1 MAKTRTQY
9 ICQNCGKVA
18 AKEWQRCPD
27 CAEWSTF
34 VESVV
39 ESRQEKAILSSSAS
53 LSKPEPLSAVQS
65 GDFRRLSIPN
75 AEFSRVLGGGVVPG
89 SVVLISGDP
98 GIGKSTLLLQ
108 VSNLLARTSGTVLYV
123 SGEESSQQIKM
134 RADRLGALEKDLY
147 VLSEIHLEQ
156 ILLHIERLKPR
167 LVIVDSIQSV
177 YSEELTAAAGS
188 VSQVRQCASKLLRL
202 AKSTHI
208 PIFIVGHV
216 TKAGAIAG
224 PRVMEHIVDT
234 VLYLEG
240 ERFHSYR
247 LLRSVKNRFGSTNEV
262 GVFEMR
268 SEGLME
274 VSNPSESFLAE
285 RLPNAAGSAVA
296 ITMEGTRPLLV
307 EVQALASTTSF
318 GLPRRTGNGIDFNR
332 LLLLVAVLNKRV
344 GLRLGD
350 QDIFVNVVGG
360 LRINEPAADLSI
372 ATAIASSVRNVPV
385 PPGLAVVGEVGLSG
399 ELRSV
404 SHLDRRLNEVA
415 QLGFKRC
422 IVPDS
427 PRAKN
432 HAPEGLEV
440 ITTRIMAEALDIAL
454 R

>member
-1 MAKTRTQY
+1 
-9 ICQNCGKVA
+9 
-18 AKEWQRCPD
+18 
-27 CAEWSTF
+27 
-34 VESVV
+34 
-39 ESRQEKAILSSSAS
+39 
-53 LSKPEPLSAVQS
+53 
-65 GDFRRLSIPN
+65 
-75 AEFSRVLGGGVVPG
+75 
-89 SVVLISGDP
+89 
-98 GIGKSTLLLQ
+98 
-108 VSNLLARTSGTVLYV
+108 
-123 SGEESSQQIKM
+123 
-134 RADRLGALEKDLY
+134 
-147 VLSEIHLEQ
+147 
-156 ILLHIERLKPR
+156 
-167 LVIVDSIQSV
+167 
-177 YSEELTAAAGS
+177 
-188 VSQVRQCASKLLRL
+188 
-202 AKSTHI
+202 
-208 PIFIVGHV
+208 
-216 TKAGAIAG
+216 
-224 PRVMEHIVDT
+224 
-234 VLYLEG
+234 
-240 ERFHSYR
+240 
-247 LLRSVKNRFGSTNEV
+247 
-262 GVFEMR
+262 MR